1 MFLSYFNKLK
11 TFFILPEKA
20 ESNELTASDRSAF
33 SLLSLI
39 FEAKRLKNNL
49 IDGVQKKLKT
59 FFILPEKAESNEL
72 TASDR
77 SAFSLLSLI
86 FEAKRL
92 KNNLIDGVQ
101 KSVSRY

>member
-1 MFLSYFNKLK
+1 MIQVFLSYFNKLK
-11 TFFILPEKA
+11 TFF
-20 ESNELTASDRSAF
+20 LT
-33 SLLSLI
+33 
-39 FEAKRLKNNL
+39 
-49 IDGVQKKLKT
+49 
-59 FFILPEKAESNEL
+59 EKAESNEL

>member
-1 MFLSYFNKLK
+1 MIQVFLSYFNKLK
-11 TFFILPEKA
+11 TFF
-20 ESNELTASDRSAF
+20 
-33 SLLSLI
+33 LL
-39 FEAKRLKNNL
+39 
-49 IDGVQKKLKT
+49 
-59 FFILPEKAESNEL
+59 EKAESNEL

>member
-1 MFLSYFNKLK
+1 MKKRQKIKKEILGKSRMIQVFLSYFNKLK
-11 TFFILPEKA
+11 TFF
-20 ESNELTASDRSAF
+20 
-33 SLLSLI
+33 
-39 FEAKRLKNNL
+39 
-49 IDGVQKKLKT
+49 
-59 FFILPEKAESNEL
+59 LPEKAESNEL